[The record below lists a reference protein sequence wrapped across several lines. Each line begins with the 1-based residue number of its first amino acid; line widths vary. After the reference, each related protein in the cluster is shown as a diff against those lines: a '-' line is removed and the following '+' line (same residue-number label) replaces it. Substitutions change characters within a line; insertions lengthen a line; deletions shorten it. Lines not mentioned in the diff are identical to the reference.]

1 MSNERAKRIAEL
13 NDQLRTTFNPAAGR
27 ITYTHGIGALE
38 DEDRAQ
44 IFTLVKTFN
53 NFTEENDPH
62 GEHDFGKVEYNG
74 HTAFFKF
81 DCYNKSLRKGSPDPS
96 DPSVTERVM
105 TILLAS
111 EY

>member
-1 MSNERAKRIAEL
+1 MSDERAKRIAQL
-13 NDQLRTTFNPAAGR
+13 NDQLRTTFTPAAGR
-27 ITYTHGIGALE
+27 IVYTHGISALD

-53 NFTEENDPH
+53 NFTADNDPY

-81 DCYNKSLRKGSPDPS
+81 DYYDKSLRKGSPDPS
-96 DPSVTERVM
+96 DPNVTERVM

>member
-1 MSNERAKRIAEL
+1 MSDERTKRIAEL

-27 ITYTHGIGALE
+27 ITYTHGVGALE

-53 NFTEENDPH
+53 NFTEDNDPY

-81 DCYNKSLRKGSPDPS
+81 DYYDKSLRKGSPDPS
-96 DPSVTERVM
+96 DPNVTERVM
-105 TILLAS
+105 TILLAR

>member
-1 MSNERAKRIAEL
+1 MSNEKAKRIAEL
-13 NDQLRTTFNPAAGR
+13 NDQLRTTFNPIAGR
-27 ITYTHGIGALE
+27 IIYTNGIAALE
-38 DEDRAQ
+38 DNDRLQ

-62 GEHDFGKVEYNG
+62 GEHDFGRVEYDG
-74 HTAFFKF
+74 HVAFFKF
-81 DCYNKSLRKGSPDPS
+81 DYYDKSLRKGSPDPS
-96 DPSVTERVM
+96 DADVTERVM